1 MFDLKT
7 KYDESDNLAVR
18 MTRSIT
24 DKVGQLFGEYIIKT
38 CFCLGRFS
46 GHNMY
51 RQCLNMID
59 FGPSSY
65 QVQFLDVN
73 FLIGTLCR
81 HVQSPVLVTGA
92 HFLLLCTVLSEGILS
107 MCYWFTGSM
116 SKTELSVV
124 LTEICKI
131 DPTFDKEEFLKFCKK
146 DVIPNVLEVSEQ
158 LSNL

>member
-1 MFDLKT
+1 MLSRQIFICCYTRFINTYFNPAQCIYHIVRTQFYVSSLEMFDLKT

-38 CFCLGRFS
+38 CFLLGRFS

-59 FGPSSY
+59 FGPLSY

-73 FLIGTLCR
+73 FLNGTLCR
-81 HVQSPVLVTGA
+81 HVRSPVLVMLI
-92 HFLLLCTVLSEGILS
+92 F
-107 MCYWFTGSM
+107 
-116 SKTELSVV
+116 
-124 LTEICKI
+124 
-131 DPTFDKEEFLKFCKK
+131 
-146 DVIPNVLEVSEQ
+146 
-158 LSNL
+158 

>member
-38 CFCLGRFS
+38 CFRLGRFS

-51 RQCLNMID
+51 RECLDMIY

-73 FLIGTLCR
+73 FLIGTLCMQ
-81 HVQSPVLVTGA
+81 VQSPVLATGA
-92 HFLLLCTVLSEGILS
+92 HFLLLCTVLSEVILS
-107 MCYWFTGSM
+107 MCY
-116 SKTELSVV
+116 
-124 LTEICKI
+124 
-131 DPTFDKEEFLKFCKK
+131 
-146 DVIPNVLEVSEQ
+146 
-158 LSNL
+158 